1 MRKSRLAA
9 AAAAAALP
17 LLPVAASSAE
27 GDHDQQWQKSEDVVI
42 YGDTCHIDARLAY
55 EADISQ
61 ASMTLF
67 VSGEGNCQTA
77 QTYIT
82 AYVKNLEGDQQSV
95 GAGGA
100 QSVSLTVNQT
110 SRVDT
115 AVYDVGFT
123 TLDCTSRDPG
133 CYFAYSVSPK

>member
-1 MRKSRLAA
+1 MRTFRLAA
-9 AAAAAALP
+9 AATAASLP
-17 LLPVAASSAE
+17 LWPTAAGAAE
-27 GDHDQQWQKSEDVVI
+27 GPEQYWEKSEDVVI
-42 YGDTCHIDARLAY
+42 YGDTCHIQARLEY
-55 EADISQ
+55 EADFSS
-61 ASMTLF
+61 ADMSLF

-82 AYVKNLEGDQQSV
+82 AYVKNLEGDQQTA

-100 QSVSLTVNQT
+100 QSVSLHLNQT

-115 AVYDVGFT
+115 ANYDVGFT

-133 CYFAYSVSPK
+133 CYFSYSVSPK